1 MTGRM
6 LLKHSVKHAA
16 GLAAVA
22 ASALTNRVHRGACVL
37 MYHRVADTG
46 IFDLSLDDWNVS
58 PSRLEKQFQW
68 LARHAECVPFGEVL
82 QKSSCASKSKPVVAL
97 TFDDGFANFRHNVL
111 PLLERY
117 RIPATLFV
125 VTRYVDSAE
134 PYPFDHWAQKNR
146 TRVPSLAWRPITWS
160 EIEECLGSGLVSVG
174 SHSHNHFNAI
184 NVRDEQLAEEAA
196 VSHATLKAHLG
207 NSPVSLYAYPYG
219 STRLG
224 HVRTAYT
231 EAVRTAGYAMAVT
244 TDLGL
249 VASCTPCLQVPRVEV
264 HAYDSPWILKAKV
277 FGNLWPQRLCD
288 RLRSA
293 QRYSEPERLTSVAIC
308 SAVPEIIPR
317 ISDLLAQAIPADLA
331 LRVSV
336 VVACRNEA
344 SHIGAC
350 LAGLLALE
358 APAGGFEVV
367 VADGM
372 SDDGT
377 REILARL
384 AKGVSGQWSVVSAQN
399 PSPLRPD
406 RGEGQ
411 GEVSL
416 SSSGPTV
423 SGQWS
428 VVGGPLVRL
437 IDNPG
442 RLTSHGLNA
451 AIQAARG
458 DIIVRADAHT
468 EYAPDYLLRCLE
480 TLQQTGADN
489 VGGPARTK
497 TEGYLQQAIA
507 AAYHSPFSV
516 GGARFHDTDHEGYVD
531 TVTYGCWPRDTFEKF
546 GLFDE
551 ELVRNQDDEHNLR
564 ISRGGGK
571 VYQSPS
577 IKSWYQP
584 RGSLGALFKQYM
596 QYGYWKVRVI
606 QKHKLPASWRH
617 LVPAA
622 FLVTLVVLLLTSIL
636 CPLVSVLGP
645 SRPPSPASGPEVPLS
660 VVSGQWSVVSLL
672 ASLSAYALALI
683 AASLVTAAKAGWN
696 LLPVLPLV
704 FACYHFGYGLGFL
717 RGVLDFVILH
727 RGASASFTKLTRSV
741 QTTGS
746 RDNGSRPLTS
756 SKAESGK

>member
-1 MTGRM
+1 
-6 LLKHSVKHAA
+6 
-16 GLAAVA
+16 
-22 ASALTNRVHRGACVL
+22 
-37 MYHRVADTG
+37 MYHRVAGTG

-68 LARHAECVPFGEVL
+68 LARHAECVPLGEVL

-125 VTRYVDSAE
+125 VTRYVGSAE
-134 PYPFDHWAQKNR
+134 PYPFDHWGQKNR
-146 TRVPSLAWRPITWS
+146 VRVPLVAWRPITWA
-160 EIEECLGSGLVSVG
+160 EIEECLSSGLVSVG

-184 NVRDEQLAEEAA
+184 NVRDEQLSEEAT
-196 VSHATLKAHLG
+196 VSLEMLKRHLG
-207 NSPVSLYAYPYG
+207 NNAVSFYAYPYG

-224 HVRTAYT
+224 QVRTAYT
-231 EAVRTAGYAMAVT
+231 EAIRIAGYTMAVT

-249 VASCTPCLQVPRVEV
+249 VASCTPCFQVPRVEV
-264 HAYDSPWILKAKV
+264 HAYDSPRILKAKV
-277 FGNLWPQRLCD
+277 FGNLWPQSLCD
-288 RLRSA
+288 RFRRA
-293 QRYSEPERLTSVAIC
+293 QRHSEPERLTSVAIC

-317 ISDLLAQAIPADLA
+317 ISGLPAQAIPADLA
-331 LRVSV
+331 PRVSV
-336 VVACRNEA
+336 IVACRNEA

-377 REILARL
+377 RDILSRIATEV
-384 AKGVSGQWSVVSAQN
+384 GGQWSVVSSPIASAQS
-399 PSPLRPD
+399 PSPLRTG

-411 GEVSL
+411 GEVSPIPAV
-416 SSSGPTV
+416 SPYTV
-423 SGQWS
+423 LR
-428 VVGGPLVRL
+428 PLPSPVLRIL
-437 IDNPG
+437 DNPG

-451 AIQAARG
+451 AILAARG

-480 TLQQTGADN
+480 VLQETGADN

-516 GGARFHDTDHEGYVD
+516 GGARFHDTEFEGPVD
-531 TVTYGCWPRDTFEKF
+531 TVTYGCWPRSTFEKF
-546 GLFDE
+546 DLFDE

-564 ISRGGGK
+564 ITRGGGK
-571 VYQSPS
+571 IYQSPR
-577 IKSWYQP
+577 IRSWYRP
-584 RGSLGALFKQYM
+584 RDSLSALFKQYM

-617 LVPAA
+617 LVPGT
-622 FLVTLVVLLLTSIL
+622 FLLILLLLSLSSVL
-636 CPLVSVLGP
+636 CPLISILWP
-645 SRPPSPASGPEVPLS
+645 SRPPSSVSGPELPWS

-683 AASLVTAAKAGWN
+683 TASLITAAKAGWN

-704 FACYHFGYGLGFL
+704 FGCYHFGYGLGFL
-717 RGVLDFVILH
+717 RGVLDFVILR
-727 RGASASFTKLTRSV
+727 RGASASFTKLTRPV
-741 QTTGS
+741 GTTGP
-746 RDNGSRPLTS
+746 RDNGPRATDH
-756 SKAESGK
+756 

>member
-22 ASALTNRVHRGACVL
+22 ASPLTSRVQRGACVL

-46 IFDLSLDDWNVS
+46 IFDLSLDDWNIS

-68 LARHAECVPFGEVL
+68 LASHAECVPLGEVL
-82 QKSSCASKSKPVVAL
+82 QKSSCAGKSKPVVAL

-134 PYPFDHWAQKNR
+134 PYPFDHWSQQNR
-146 TRVPSLAWRPITWS
+146 LRVPSLAWRPITWP
-160 EIEECLGSGLVSVG
+160 ELEECLRSGLVSVG

-184 NVRDEQLAEEAA
+184 NVRDEQLGEEAMISHDMLKGRLGNNA
-196 VSHATLKAHLG
+196 VSF
-207 NSPVSLYAYPYG
+207 YAYPYG
-219 STRLG
+219 SARLG
-224 HVRTAYT
+224 QVRAAYT
-231 EAVRTAGYAMAVT
+231 EAVRTAGYTMAVT

-249 VASCTPCLQVPRVEV
+249 ATSSTPRFQVPRVEV
-264 HAYDSPWILKAKV
+264 HAYDSPRILKAKV
-277 FGNLWPQRLCD
+277 FGNLWPQSLCD
-288 RLRSA
+288 RFRRA
-293 QRYSEPERLTSVAIC
+293 QRHFTPEGLTSVLIG
-308 SAVPEIIPR
+308 SAGPKGSPPLSASPAFGIAPVAPR
-317 ISDLLAQAIPADLA
+317 ISI
-331 LRVSV
+331 
-336 VVACRNEA
+336 VVACRNE
-344 SHIGAC
+344 SDHIGAC
-350 LAGLLALE
+350 LSGLLAME
-358 APAGGFEVV
+358 APAGGFEVI
-367 VADGM
+367 VADGQ
-372 SDDGT
+372 STDGT
-377 REILARL
+377 REVLARL
-384 AKGVSGQWSVVSAQN
+384 AKEVSGQWSVVSGPGPSGQR
-399 PSPLRPD
+399 PSPLRPA

-411 GEVSL
+411 GEGSTLRLLTSVL
-416 SSSGPTV
+416 CPPSSPALRV
-423 SGQWS
+423 
-428 VVGGPLVRL
+428 

-442 RLTSHGLNA
+442 RLAACGLNA
-451 AIQAARG
+451 AIQVARG

-480 TLQQTGADN
+480 VLRQTGADN

-497 TEGYLQQAIA
+497 TEGFLQQAIA

-516 GGARFHDTDHEGYVD
+516 GGARFHDTNHQGYVD
-531 TVTYGCWPRDTFEKF
+531 TVTYGCWPRSTFEKF

-564 ISRGGGK
+564 IIRGGGK
-571 VYQSPS
+571 VYQSPN

-606 QKHKLPASWRH
+606 QKHKHPASWRH

-622 FLVTLVVLLLTSIL
+622 FLLVLMLLFL
-636 CPLVSVLGP
+636 
-645 SRPPSPASGPEVPLS
+645 LS
-660 VVSGQWSVVSLL
+660 AFCFPWPVKSLAYFTGL
-672 ASLSAYALALI
+672 LSAFCFLSLLSAYALALI
-683 AASLVTAAKAGWN
+683 TASLLTAAKAGWN
-696 LLPVLPLV
+696 LLPVLPVV

-727 RGASASFTKLTRSV
+727 RGASASFAKLTR
-741 QTTGS
+741 GS
-746 RDNGSRPLTS
+746 PEE
-756 SKAESGK
+756 KAC